1 MVLENWKTPLSYLGL
16 ATLAYTSLQLTR
28 EASSFLLPSKLQR
41 YNPTSK
47 NWALVTGATDGI
59 GFGFCQELC
68 SRGFNVILHGRNATK
83 LERRARELEAEF
95 PRRKTGIVVLDSVGV
110 NSSIDEIATQ
120 VHEIIQQHGGYLS
133 VLVNNVGGDTK
144 PYTLLDGNTF
154 AEAQE
159 TMDKNAGFML
169 HITRVLLPILEEG
182 ERGLVLNISSV
193 SAYGMPYISVYSA
206 SKGFV
211 ETFTRA
217 LEAECVAA
225 RRKVDIMGLRVGT
238 VKTAGFDIASNLFAP
253 TGRVLA
259 SAGLNRVGCGQVIP
273 YAYFWHWLQGL
284 SFYVFPRRLL
294 MNVTVKK
301 MMSLKA
307 EQESK
312 EKQG

>member
-1 MVLENWKTPLSYLGL
+1 MAFARWKTPLSYLGL
-16 ATLAYTSLQLTR
+16 ATLAYTSLQLTS
-28 EASSFLLPSKLQR
+28 EATTFLLPSTLQT
-41 YNPTSK
+41 YNPTNN

-68 SRGFNVILHGRNATK
+68 SRGFNVILHGRNAKK

-95 PRRKTGIVVLDSVGV
+95 PRCKTGIVVLDVVGV

-120 VHEIIQQHGGYLS
+120 VHEILKQNGGYLS
-133 VLVNNVGGDTK
+133 VLVNNVGGDAK

-159 TMDKNAGFML
+159 TMDKNAVFML
-169 HITRVLLPILEEG
+169 HITRVLIPLLEEG
-182 ERGLVLNISSV
+182 ERGLVMNISSV

-225 RRKVDIMGLRVGT
+225 GRHVDIMGLRVGT
-238 VKTAGFDIASNLFAP
+238 VKTAGFDIATNLFVP

-284 SFYVFPRRLL
+284 SFYAVPRRML
-294 MNVTVKK
+294 MNITVKK